1 MKTMPKASTNVLI
14 LALCLTTSALCP
26 PRSLAAPVQDAQ
38 AGAAKPVSFLG
49 TVEAIDGKTLTVKNN
64 AGVTMQVAIQDNA
77 RLLRIEPGQ
86 TNLQGANPLNLPD
99 LQVGDRVL
107 ATGAPSADGKQ
118 IAAARLVAIKK
129 TDIAQKQEQERE
141 DWQKNG
147 VGGLVQSIDPA
158 AGTVTISL
166 PGKRT
171 LTIQASKSTIIRRYA
186 PGSVKF
192 DDAKPAPLAD
202 TKPGD
207 QLRARGTRSAD
218 GTTFAA
224 EEIVSGSFRN
234 IAGTIVNINSSGS
247 SFTVTDLAT
256 KHPVVIQVTPDTQI
270 KKLDPMVAQRIA
282 MRLKGPGAGGPGA
295 PGGGGSRPAGAG
307 AGEAPGRPMPD
318 PQQIL
323 ARAPSVTLKS
333 FAKGDAVMLVATEG
347 TTPGPITAVTVVGGV
362 EPMLQAS
369 TSGSQ
374 AMLSS
379 AWNLNGGG
387 GGGDEGGA
395 APQ

>member
-1 MKTMPKASTNVLI
+1 MPKTPTNVLM
-14 LALCLTTSALCP
+14 LALCLLTPALSP
-26 PRSLAAPVQDAQ
+26 PASFAAPAQDAQ
-38 AGAAKPVSFLG
+38 STAAKPVNFLG
-49 TVEAIDGKTLTVKNN
+49 TVEAIDGKALTVKNN
-64 AGVTMQVAIQDNA
+64 AGVTMQVTVQDNT
-77 RLLRIEPGQ
+77 RLLRVTPGQ
-86 TNLQGANPLNLPD
+86 TNLQAASPLNLPD

-107 ATGAPSADGKQ
+107 ATGAPGGDGKQ
-118 IAAARLVAIKK
+118 IAAIRLVAIKQA
-129 TDIAQKQEQERE
+129 DIAQKQEQERE

-147 VGGLVQSIDPA
+147 VGGLVQSVDPA

-166 PGKRT
+166 TGKRM
-171 LTIQASKSTIIRRYA
+171 LTIQASKSTITRRYA

-192 DDAKPAPLAD
+192 DDAKPAPL
-202 TKPGD
+202 TEIKPGD
-207 QLRARGTRSAD
+207 QLRARGTRSPD

-234 IAGTIVNINSSGS
+234 IAGTIAALNPAASTL
-247 SFTVTDLAT
+247 TVTDLAT

-282 MRLKGPGAGGPGA
+282 MRLKGGAGGAAPGA
-295 PGGGGSRPAGAG
+295 PGGGSRPAGAG
-307 AGEAPGRPMPD
+307 SPEAPGRPMPD

-323 ARAPSVTLKS
+323 SRAPSVTLKDFS
-333 FAKGDAVMLVATEG
+333 KGDAVMLVATEG
-347 TTPGPITAVTVVGGV
+347 TSPGAITAVTVVGGV

-379 AWNLNGGG
+379 AWNLGGG
-387 GGGDEGGA
+387 QGGGDEGGGG